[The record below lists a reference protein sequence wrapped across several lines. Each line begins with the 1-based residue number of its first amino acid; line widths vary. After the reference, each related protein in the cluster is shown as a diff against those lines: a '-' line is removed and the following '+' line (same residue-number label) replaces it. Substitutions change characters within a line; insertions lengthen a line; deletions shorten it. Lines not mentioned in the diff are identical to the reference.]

1 MLRVFIFANLI
12 GVWLCFSTGC
22 GEGNRAKSPARL
34 QAESVHE
41 SMISKSESLHADI
54 AAGLIQTERAVDE
67 WMSQGDTVRAMV
79 AARIGSQLSE
89 LDVRFHDWS
98 ATMVEIPGHAHTH
111 GDHDH
116 DHGDHE
122 GHHHHHGTGPNLE
135 GLSDDEILAIQMALD
150 EELGKLI
157 ENGNRIQGDW
167 HQIADEAGFNL
178 SGDSGEL
185 HENHDDHDH
194 SHENT
199 H

>member
-1 MLRVFIFANLI
+1 M
-12 GVWLCFSTGC
+12 CFSTGC
-22 GEGNRAKSPARL
+22 GEGHQAKSPARL

-54 AAGLIQTERAVDE
+54 AEGLTQTERAVDE
-67 WMSQGDTVRAMV
+67 WMNQGDTARAMV

-89 LDVRFHDWS
+89 LDVLFHDWS
-98 ATMVEIPGHAHTH
+98 ATMVEIPGHAHSH

-116 DHGDHE
+116 HHDHGDGNHE
-122 GHHHHHGTGPNLE
+122 EHHHHHDHGNGTSLE

-150 EELGKLI
+150 DELGKLI
-157 ENGNRIQGDW
+157 ENGNRIQKDW

-194 SHENT
+194 SHD
-199 H
+199 HAH